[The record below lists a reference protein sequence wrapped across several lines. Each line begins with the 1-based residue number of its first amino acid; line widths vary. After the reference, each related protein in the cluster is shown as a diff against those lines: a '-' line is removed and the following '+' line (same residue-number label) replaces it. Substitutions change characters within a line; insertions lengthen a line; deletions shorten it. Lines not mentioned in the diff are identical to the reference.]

1 MTTAAFDFAGIVA
14 DIVRAAGQ
22 RGLVL
27 TLRDQIVADD
37 DGGLPP
43 EGEELVRM
51 LRAAWAATDGEPAR
65 HAHVAQMAAAIAK
78 EARDRRGPVRVS
90 RTSWLLI
97 KSYALTGRP
106 PKKQEEII
114 APRAPRK
121 GQGK

>member
-1 MTTAAFDFAGIVA
+1 MAPVDFAAIVN
-14 DIVRAAGQ
+14 DIARATGQ

-43 EGEELVRM
+43 DGKELLAK
-51 LRAAWAATDGEPAR
+51 LRAAWAATDGELAR
-65 HAHVAQMAAAIAK
+65 HAHVAQMAAAIRK
-78 EARDRRGPVRVS
+78 EALDRRGPVRVS

-97 KSYALTGRP
+97 KSYALTGRA

-114 APRAPRK
+114 AERGRPTPKRQSR
-121 GQGK
+121 